1 MKFEITLECEQKN
14 LLKILTD
21 YENLPK
27 FLPRQLSNVKIIN
40 QNDDHTT
47 IEATIQFKTLI
58 KKPIIQTIKIL
69 ENIDGLSFS
78 ILDGHA
84 KNTTSTIVI
93 VQQNNSIQVIIDIDL
108 KLSLAAKI
116 LTPIIKREY
125 KLVLQSVMMKMANE
139 VTRVD

>member
-1 MKFEITLECEQKN
+1 MKFEITLECEQRK
-14 LLKILTD
+14 LLKIFTD

-40 QNDDHTT
+40 QNDDSTT

-69 ENIDGLSFS
+69 ETTNGLSFS

-84 KNTTSTIVI
+84 KNTTSSLVI
-93 VQQNNSIQVIIDIDL
+93 VSQNNPTQVTIDIDL

-125 KLVLQSVMMKMANE
+125 KIVLQGVLMKMANE
-139 VTRVD
+139 AQSVD

>member
-1 MKFEITLECEQKN
+1 MKFEITLDCEQKD

-21 YENLPK
+21 YENMPK
-27 FLPRQLSNVKIIN
+27 FLPRQLTDVKIIN
-40 QNDDHTT
+40 QNDNSTT

-69 ENIDGLSFS
+69 ENKDGLSFS

-84 KNTTSTIVI
+84 KNTQSSIIITP
-93 VQQNNSIQVIIDIDL
+93 QNNSIQVVIEIDL

-125 KLVLQSVMMKMANE
+125 KLVLQGVLMKMANE
-139 VTRVD
+139 VTNID

>member
-1 MKFEITLECEQKN
+1 MKFEITLDCEQKD

-40 QNDDHTT
+40 QNDDYTT

-58 KKPIIQTIKIL
+58 RKPIIQTIKIL
-69 ENIDGLSFS
+69 ENKDGLSFS

-84 KNTTSTIVI
+84 KNTQSSIIITP
-93 VQQNNSIQVIIDIDL
+93 QNNSIQVKIDVDL

-125 KLVLQSVMMKMANE
+125 KIVLQGVLMKMTNE
-139 VTRVD
+139 AQSVD